1 MQLLQSLARVTSSP
15 QETGPT
21 SPQSRATPERKAIQS
36 PSGIVDLQPELTTD
50 KSGDGKSVWSTLD
63 AVITL
68 ETVKLH
74 LYDRFATT
82 EDTLKDHG
90 ITRFA
95 LNSSTLRAKTL
106 SDGATEAELI
116 LKSFTMSNTRPGN
129 SKFREIIPAAQH
141 TRNQVMILY
150 SASGGTDPSSM
161 AVLTVD
167 SPQVI
172 FAVEPVIGLLEFFTS
187 AFDQGD
193 ESDQDHPEANTEDST
208 VSTSTSKFNVRLDL
222 HDLSVSIL
230 EDDTSLDSRAIRL
243 AIKTISL
250 SYQVGRCYLEFAN
263 KTNQVTGNTCIEC
276 RTTRHVSNSHGERRG
291 NCTLPRRHRFH
302 ILVGQPEL
310 GCTSKDKYRAQF
322 TTGGIQSLVSRH
334 KPDNHHRL
342 QGN

>member
-21 SPQSRATPERKAIQS
+21 SPQSRDTPERKAIQS
-36 PSGIVDLQPELTTD
+36 PSGIVDLQPQLTTH

-263 KTNQVTGNTCIEC
+263 KTDQVTGNTCVER
-276 RTTRHVSNSHGERRG
+276 RTTRHVSDSHGERRG
-291 NCTLPRRHRFH
+291 NCTLPR
-302 ILVGQPEL
+302 
-310 GCTSKDKYRAQF
+310 
-322 TTGGIQSLVSRH
+322 
-334 KPDNHHRL
+334 
-342 QGN
+342 